1 MSRASAT
8 PAGTLVLD
16 SEGLAKAV
24 LRAREV
30 TQWLALAL
38 ADDLRVIT
46 SAATVVEVAHPRL
59 NRPALEWTLSRV
71 VVEPVTEPIARRAT
85 AILAEAGL
93 HGHRHAI
100 DAMLSATAL
109 AAPGPVTVL
118 TSDPED
124 IATLCGR
131 NVTVIKVLRDGPGAK
146 RAGRAGSAAARPA
159 GMPCPRPWQAFAERG
174 GEAEFGAQPF
184 SVDRSFAPR
193 GGEPGL
199 VFELTQQALQPEC
212 LCRAAL
218 AHAATA
224 SVPIWGGSVADASI
238 SRAVWAISSPGTPE
252 LSRICTIAPAASES
266 GSSAARIPATSAGP
280 VRGSSKRR

>member
-59 NRPALEWTLSRV
+59 SRPALEWTLSRV

-131 NVTVIKVLRDGPGAK
+131 NVTVIKVLRDGPA
-146 RAGRAGSAAARPA
+146 
-159 GMPCPRPWQAFAERG
+159 QAFA
-174 GEAEFGAQPF
+174 AC
-184 SVDRSFAPR
+184 
-193 GGEPGL
+193 GGEPPPGARRETARIVSG
-199 VFELTQQALQPEC
+199 VFASGAPSV
-212 LCRAAL
+212 
-218 AHAATA
+218 TA
-224 SVPIWGGSVADASI
+224 PVIAD
-238 SRAVWAISSPGTPE
+238 
-252 LSRICTIAPAASES
+252 ICTPD
-266 GSSAARIPATSAGP
+266 
-280 VRGSSKRR
+280 RGCRYPR